1 MPALTNVRKTHSAWI
16 RQAQGIDLE
25 RIYILA
31 KVDANTLETILNR
44 LQSQEGIKTV
54 DAVTGPYDLLI
65 SLEGESVA
73 RMLSTV
79 VKNIRNIPGII
90 STETLVVINL
100 D

>member
-1 MPALTNVRKTHSAWI
+1 M
-16 RQAQGIDLE
+16 E
-25 RIYILA
+25 RIHILA
-31 KVDANTLETILNR
+31 KVDANTLETISNR
-44 LQSQEGIKTV
+44 LESLEGIKTV

-79 VKNIRNIPGII
+79 VRNIRNIPGII